1 MCPEHI
7 AAEIYFL
14 HTEEGGRSHPVFQG
28 YRPQFYYDDRD
39 WIAECR
45 FPEIDELGQ
54 VNLGDTVQASVWFMS
69 PQAHVGKLY
78 AGKEFLLREGA
89 RTVARGTVTK
99 LVTLENA
106 AQQGKS

>member
-1 MCPEHI
+1 MLSDHI
-7 AAEIYFL
+7 EAEIYFL
-14 HTEEGGRSHPVFQG
+14 RAEEGGRNHPVFQG

-54 VNLGDTVQASVWFMS
+54 VNLGDTVQVSVWFMS
-69 PQAHVGKLY
+69 PHAHVGKLY
-78 AGKEFLLREGA
+78 PGKEFLLREGS

-99 LVTLENA
+99 LVTLEKA
-106 AQQGKS
+106 AQGKL